1 MSNYNLVFN
10 EYCWRGKELTA
21 PEKSGIYCAYS
32 CVKQNG
38 QLLVHELLYIGQAGD
53 LRQRLTQHTQDG
65 DFDSELNDKKV
76 VFYTW
81 AELDGRS
88 LDACEAAM
96 IYHFKP
102 RYNDKLK
109 DRFTGHDT
117 TNVKCSG
124 KWAFRVKEEFTQKP
138 TE

>member
-1 MSNYNLVFN
+1 MNDYKLVFD

-32 CVKQNG
+32 CVKRDKK
-38 QLLVHELLYIGQAGD
+38 LLVDELLYIGQAGN
-53 LRQRLTQHTQDG
+53 LHKRLTQHTQQG
-65 DFDSELNDKKV
+65 DFNPELKDEKV

-96 IYHFKP
+96 IYHYQPK
-102 RYNDKLK
+102 YNNQHKE
-109 DRFTGHDT
+109 RFTGHDT
-117 TNVKCSG
+117 THVICSG
-124 KWAFRVKEEFTQKP
+124 KWAFRVKGEFTQEP